1 MSLNVSP
8 NLPFSNL
15 FSPTTCPFLLLR
27 RPRPRWGHR
36 GSASHKAGQA
46 HALLSD
52 GERVWG
58 IGKVLDSTGKE
69 STALSAPWSRPRE
82 LLCLAAEGVH
92 SIACG
97 AHSSAVVSGDGSLH
111 MWGRLLEFHHA
122 ESLIKR
128 HAASHAYDMLVPEDL
143 RWRWAGFGADRPML
157 VEGISGVKG
166 VALGGWHAL
175 VLVE

>member
-1 MSLNVSP
+1 MVVGVIEG
-8 NLPFSNL
+8 LP
-15 FSPTTCPFLLLR
+15 PIR
-27 RPRPRWGHR
+27 HIAAGH
-36 GSASHKAGQA
+36 S

-58 IGKVLDSTGKE
+58 IGKMLDSAGKE
-69 STALSAPWSRPRE
+69 LGSAPWTRPLE
-82 LLCLAAEGVH
+82 LLHLPAEGIQSISCGVH
-92 SIACG
+92 S
-97 AHSSAVVSGDGSLH
+97 SAAVSGDGQLY

-128 HAASHAYDMLVPEDL
+128 HAASHAYDLLVPEDV
-143 RWRWAGFGADRPML
+143 RWQWAGFGADRPTL
-157 VEGISGVKG
+157 VQGLSGVKG